1 MNAPA
6 RDEMLPRPER
16 RGPVAAHFPDMRL
29 LHEVTKSPQV
39 TQRDLSRRIGM
50 ALGLTNL
57 ILRRLINKGFIKIV
71 NVEKSRIRY
80 LVTPKGMMEKA
91 RLTHEYIEYSLLFY
105 RSIREFLT
113 EHFARLAQEGHRRVL
128 LCGTGELAEIA
139 WLTMQQVG
147 LELVG
152 VIDEA
157 PTSKPFLGRQVH
169 SLGYAAEAECDRI
182 VIASLAPHQA
192 LLNQLASVGIE
203 AERCLLVPQPGKPL
217 PPLARDAA
225 SRPPS
230 TVHLEEEPSPA
241 LNAAPSGTETA

>member
-1 MNAPA
+1 MS
-6 RDEMLPRPER
+6 RDTLPRPER
-16 RGPVAAHFPDMRL
+16 RTTVSANFPDMWL
-29 LHEVTKSPQV
+29 LHEVTESPQV

-80 LVTPKGMMEKA
+80 LITPRGMMEKA
-91 RLTHEYIEYSLLFY
+91 RLTREYIEYSLLFY

-157 PTSKPFLGRQVH
+157 PDSKPFLGRQVRR
-169 SLGYAAEAECDRI
+169 LGYAAEAAWDRI
-182 VIASLAPHQA
+182 VVASLAPHQA
-192 LLNQLASVGIE
+192 LLDQLASVGIE

-217 PPLARDAA
+217 PPLARDAG
-225 SRPPS
+225 SRSAS
-230 TVHLEEEPSPA
+230 TVHWQEEQPPS
-241 LNAAPSGTETA
+241 LTAAPSGTETA